1 MLRVNTLVDTS
12 NINLANY
19 TENEIK
25 YIIAIYLRRKMR
37 QKERTN
43 RWKERQPKEEEVK
56 EKPIKV
62 ESKYAKQYYHDN
74 KDKLRQYRRQYYR
87 EHYAKNIPLDV
98 VLRVAK
104 DADKKKPVVEK
115 TVYPKGDFTLHFV

>member
-1 MLRVNTLVDTS
+1 
-12 NINLANY
+12 
-19 TENEIK
+19 
-25 YIIAIYLRRKMR
+25 MR

>member
-12 NINLANY
+12 NVDLANY
-19 TENEIK
+19 SENEIK

-43 RWKERQPKEEEVK
+43 RWKERQPKETV
-56 EKPIKV
+56 EKPMKV

-74 KDKLRQYRRQYYR
+74 RDKLREYRRQYYR
-87 EHYAKNIPLDV
+87 EHYAKNAPLDV
-98 VLRVAK
+98 VRSVAK
-104 DADKKKPVVEK
+104 DDKKKPVEK

>member
-1 MLRVNTLVDTS
+1 MLRINTLVDIS
-12 NINLANY
+12 NVDLANY
-19 TENEIK
+19 SENEIK
-25 YIIAIYLRRKMR
+25 YIIAIYQRRKLR

-43 RWKERQPKEEEVK
+43 RWKDRQPKDTV

-74 KDKLRQYRRQYYR
+74 KDKLREYRRQYYR

-104 DADKKKPVVEK
+104 NPDKKPVVEK